1 MTGVNSIIFYS
12 TYIFT
17 EVADAQISGNVASVI
32 IAGVN
37 MATAIIALVLLNY
50 YGRRTL
56 LIITLG
62 LAAIFL
68 ALEGIFNSK
77 EDGNATLTMCLLF
90 ITVFEFG
97 PGPIAWIYMS
107 EVMNEKGV
115 AMGTFINW
123 FLTFLFAVFTPYL
136 MKSFPSAAFYGFSCC
151 CSLSLFFTIFFVK
164 ETKGLND
171 TELQLLYRK
180 DR

>member
-17 EVADAQISGNVASVI
+17 EVSDAQISGNVASVI

-77 EDGNATLTMCLLF
+77 EDGNSALTMCLLF

-123 FLTFLFAVFTPYL
+123 FLTFLFAVFTP
-136 MKSFPSAAFYGFSCC
+136 
-151 CSLSLFFTIFFVK
+151 
-164 ETKGLND
+164 
-171 TELQLLYRK
+171 
-180 DR
+180 

>member
-17 EVADAQISGNVASVI
+17 EVADVHISGNVASVI

-62 LAAIFL
+62 LATIFL
-68 ALEGIFNSK
+68 ALEGIFNSIH
-77 EDGNATLTMCLLF
+77 DPNMALIMCLLF
-90 ITVFEFG
+90 IAVFEFG

-123 FLTFLFAVFTPYL
+123 FLTFLFAVCTPKL
-136 MKSFPSAAFYGFSCC
+136 MEKFPSAAFYGFSCC
-151 CSLSLFFTIFFVK
+151 CALSLIFTIIFVK

>member
-17 EVADAQISGNVASVI
+17 EVADAQITGNVASVI

-68 ALEGIFNSK
+68 ALEGIFNS
-77 EDGNATLTMCLLF
+77 
-90 ITVFEFG
+90 
-97 PGPIAWIYMS
+97 
-107 EVMNEKGV
+107 
-115 AMGTFINW
+115 
-123 FLTFLFAVFTPYL
+123 
-136 MKSFPSAAFYGFSCC
+136 
-151 CSLSLFFTIFFVK
+151 
-164 ETKGLND
+164 
-171 TELQLLYRK
+171 
-180 DR
+180 